1 MNAELLPSLPA
12 LPIIWDSSQ
21 ISAGMPVGEIQNI
34 NELWENVHM
43 NNEHWKNTDVQFCAL
58 KKSRRTEL
66 TNANRNSDV
75 RQINSHP

>member
-43 NNEHWKNTDVQFCAL
+43 NNEHYGSSMEEI
-58 KKSRRTEL
+58 KKSAMKMKIFL
-66 TNANRNSDV
+66 
-75 RQINSHP
+75 

>member
-34 NELWENVHM
+34 NELWENVLM
-43 NNEHWKNTDVQFCAL
+43 NNEHWKYSLEKYSLQMYKFV
-58 KKSRRTEL
+58 
-66 TNANRNSDV
+66 
-75 RQINSHP
+75 P